1 MNIYFSFLIASII
14 TLSVSAQNF
23 TTEGNAIRH
32 TVTASVKGKSVVY
45 VGELDGSVSCY
56 DLKGKKLWRH
66 QTDNSAVLFEIEASD
81 INNDG
86 NDDLITA
93 SANGTIC
100 AFDSSGKIL
109 WEFTSDHKV
118 RFSEVAVVKN
128 DNKIQIFAGGNDFK
142 LYELDAKGQL
152 VSETKID
159 GVVRKI
165 EAGNFID
172 TDKQSLFLMTYSHD
186 KFRWDFLGFYDPDS
200 KEPIKSVGFRE
211 KRFKNL
217 SKVMVTDIEVSD
229 INDDNKDDILFF
241 ADLNFG
247 GLFTA
252 LDGNFNVLAEYQ
264 ASRKEVQRYAH
275 SQGTFLPNRN
285 EIMFQHGG
293 ILYVLDTKGNLIA
306 KTGERYGSMIYSD
319 FAFEPETNQLIAGG
333 EVDGGNA
340 LYFYDLNDKDW
351 WKTTHKR
358 QGRMLEVQENIQTLY
373 NQILDFK
380 LPEYQKKPEKE
391 WIMITSKVIDSKV
404 EKLKG
409 QDVKFVIQRSPK
421 ESTDRSHLVAKLGK
435 IALKKDKR
443 GKYQDSREDIV
454 NMARKFEAQNQPF
467 TFWAG
472 HGNDPFYIQ
481 IETLEQILE
490 VAPNTCYGFVYAEMA
505 NVEDPRVVHFIREYM
520 PRLAKA
526 MRVNGKAKLYF
537 RYKNMFWAA
546 TSHLPVW
553 KELFFSGKYNDIL
566 VPASEDT
573 SNRTQDL
580 NLVGR
585 VGMLKGG
592 YVDDFAMR
600 LIDDNPT
607 SWRPLSPGGQNSI
620 SPYLRQGVLM
630 AAYGARYGVVADI
643 KYTEEPG
650 LNVLFGLMK
659 SGVLPL
665 VEKENIQSI
674 GAWHLIK
681 DVDEHLIHV
690 VDNHHNMKQYKKDD
704 ENAVFSVTQMNW
716 AGTTI
721 PEHDFSNVALG
732 VKYRW
737 LNYMPEMPHGMV
749 PIAPIESES
758 ELKKQNIPYSV
769 SNAKVGFDG
778 DQSIPA
784 NEYGETIKSSVEKG
798 EKTLP
803 VVVKGASWSLIKID
817 DNHSRLILV
826 DSGYINP
833 QEREATVI
841 FQNIKPKS
849 VVDILSN
856 ETLKFKNETIK
867 VKVPA
872 GSLRFIDIEY

>member
-1 MNIYFSFLIASII
+1 MNKYFSFLIVFLI
-14 TLSVSAQNF
+14 TFATSAQNF

-32 TVTASVKGKSVVY
+32 TVTASVKGKSVLY
-45 VGELDGSVSCY
+45 IGELDGSVSSY
-56 DLKGKKLWRH
+56 NLKGNKLWSH
-66 QTDNSAVLFEIEASD
+66 QNENPAVLFEIEASD

-93 SANGTIC
+93 NANGTINC
-100 AFDSSGKIL
+100 YDSSGKLL
-109 WEFTSDHKV
+109 WTFTSNHKV

-128 DNKIQIFAGGNDFK
+128 NNKIQIFAGGNDYI
-142 LYELDAKGQL
+142 LYELDSKGQL

-165 EAGNFID
+165 EAGNFLEAN
-172 TDKQSLFLMTYSHD
+172 KQSLFLMTYSHD
-186 KFRWDFLGFYDPDS
+186 KFRWEFLGFLDAET
-200 KEPIKSVGFRE
+200 KEVIKSVGFRE
-211 KRFKNL
+211 KRFKNI
-217 SKVMVTDIEVSD
+217 SKAMVTDIQVSD
-229 INDDNKDDILFF
+229 INKDNKDDVLFF
-241 ADLNFG
+241 ADLKFG
-247 GLFTA
+247 ALFTA
-252 LDGNFNVLAEYQ
+252 LDSDFNVLAEFQ
-264 ASRKEVQRYAH
+264 ASRKDLQRYAH
-275 SQGTFLPNRN
+275 SQGAFLPSRN

-293 ILYVLDTKGNLIA
+293 ILFVLDTKGNLIE
-306 KTGERYGSMIYSD
+306 KSGKRYGSMVYCD
-319 FAFEPETNQLIAGG
+319 FAFEPKTNKLIAGG

-340 LYFYDLNDKDW
+340 IYFYDLNDKNW
-351 WKTTHKR
+351 FKTVHIR
-358 QGRMLEVQENIQTLY
+358 QGRMSDVQENINTLY
-373 NQILDFK
+373 NQILDFEM
-380 LPEYQKKPEKE
+380 PDYQKKPDKE
-391 WIMITSKVIDSKV
+391 WIMITSKVVNSKV
-404 EKLKG
+404 ENLKG

-421 ESTDRSHLVAKLGK
+421 EGTDRSHLVAKIGK

-443 GKYQDSREDIV
+443 GKYKDTREDIV
-454 NMARKFEAQNQPF
+454 NMARKFEAEGQPF

-505 NVEDPRVVHFIREYM
+505 NDKDPRVIHFIREYM

-553 KELFFSGKYNDIL
+553 KELFFSGKYTDIL

-585 VGMLKGG
+585 VGMLKAG

-620 SPYLRQGVLM
+620 SPYLRQGVIM
-630 AAYGARYGVVADI
+630 AAYGARYGVVANNSF
-643 KYTEEPG
+643 TEDPG

-659 SGVLPL
+659 SGVLPI
-665 VEKENIQSI
+665 VEKENMQSI
-674 GAWHLIK
+674 GSWHLIK
-681 DVDEHLIHV
+681 NVSEELIHS
-690 VDNHHNMKQYKKDD
+690 VDSHHNLKMYNENDD
-704 ENAVFSVTQMNW
+704 DAVFSYSQMHW
-716 AGTTI
+716 AGTNI
-721 PEHDFSNVALG
+721 PEYDFSKAALG

-749 PIAPIESES
+749 PIAPFESQS
-758 ELKKQNIPYSV
+758 ELKNQNIPFSV

-778 DQSIPA
+778 EKSVSAI
-784 NEYGETIKSSVEKG
+784 EFGETIKSTVKKG
-798 EKTLP
+798 EKALP
-803 VVVKGASWSLIKID
+803 IVVKGASWSLIKID

-826 DSGYINP
+826 DSGYIDP
-833 QEREATVI
+833 QEREAKVI
-841 FQNIKPKS
+841 FQNIQPKS
-849 VVDILSN
+849 VIDILSKEN
-856 ETLKFKNETIK
+856 LILKDEILELT
-867 VKVPA
+867 VPA
-872 GSLRFIDIEY
+872 GSIRVIDVAY